1 MIRRRFAALTLA
13 ALSAAQLGAAPLAAQ
28 QDAAPALP
36 EIDIRAYC
44 ARVAETVGGSR
55 QIELSC
61 VQQVRRAA
69 TALADQPVEASI
81 MAYCVRVAPS
91 ISSGYA
97 IIESCVRMEQ
107 RAAAELDAQ

>member
-1 MIRRRFAALTLA
+1 MIRRRFAAFTLA
-13 ALSAAQLGAAPLAAQ
+13 ASLFSASAMAQ

-36 EIDIRAYC
+36 DIDSRAYC
-44 ARVAETVGGSR
+44 ARVAKTVGGSR

-61 VQQVRRAA
+61 VQQERRAA
-69 TALADQPVEASI
+69 AALAAQPVEASI
-81 MAYCVRVAPS
+81 LAYCVRVAS
-91 ISSGYA
+91 SVSSGYA